1 MEAIISKNITI
12 NAPVAQVWNAV
23 TDPALMTIWMGGP
36 ELQLDVQTTWEV
48 GSPVVISGFH
58 HTRFENKG
66 IVLEYSPG
74 QVVSYNFLSSISGL
88 PDTPENHSII
98 RFVFEPQGQQT
109 LLSLTV
115 TNFPTATIYH
125 HLNFYWNTTI
135 VMIRKMIEG

>member
-23 TDPALMTIWMGGP
+23 TDPGLMTTWMGGP

-58 HTRFENKG
+58 HARFENKG
-66 IVLEYSPG
+66 TVLEYSPG
-74 QVVSYNFLSSISGL
+74 RAVSYNFLSSMSRL
-88 PDTPENHSII
+88 PDIAESYSII

-109 LLSLTV
+109 LLSLTI
-115 TNFPTATIYH
+115 TNFPTETIYH

-135 VMIRKMIEG
+135 IMIKKMIEG